1 MPSVHTE
8 CMTRAAWDSL
18 LREYEEYL
26 ALSRHLSVNSVRAY
40 MANLRQLVTALDVP
54 VRDVTLQ
61 SLRLWLADLMEAGAA
76 SATIQRRVA
85 AVRGF
90 FAWATEQSLMEVDPA
105 ARLRSPKR
113 TRRLPVV
120 PGRRNVDDAI
130 RSTQAR
136 SEEGPL
142 AVRDVAI
149 LEVLYGGGVR
159 VAELCGLDLQ
169 DVDEERG
176 TVRVVGKGDR
186 ERSIPLGAPAHRAVA
201 AWRAVRPQVAV
212 PDFTDA
218 LFLGARGGRIDPR
231 VVRRMVHEATRAGGS
246 EVAPH
251 GLRHAMATHLLEG
264 GADLRSVQEILGH
277 ASVATTQMY
286 THVSAERLRA
296 AFRQAH
302 PRA

>member
-1 MPSVHTE
+1 MPSVHTV
-8 CMTRAAWDSL
+8 CMTRGAWDAL
-18 LREYEEYL
+18 LREYAEHL
-26 ALSRHLSVNSVRAY
+26 TLGRHLSGNSVRAY
-40 MANLRQLVTALDVP
+40 MADLRQLVSALDGP
-54 VRDVTLQ
+54 PRDVTLQ
-61 SLRLWLADLMEAGAA
+61 ALRQWLADLMETGAA
-76 SATIQRRVA
+76 TSTTQRRVS

-90 FAWATEQSLMEVDPA
+90 FAWATEQSFLDEDPA

-120 PGRRNVDDAI
+120 PDVSEVAESI
-130 RSTQAR
+130 RSTQER
-136 SEEGPL
+136 SDEGPI

-149 LEVLYGGGVR
+149 LEVLYGGGIR
-159 VAELCGLDLQ
+159 VAELCGLNEG
-169 DVDEERG
+169 DVDDSRG
-176 TVRVVGKGDR
+176 TLRVVGKGDK
-186 ERSIPLGAPAHRAVA
+186 ERAVPLGAPARRAVA
-201 AWRAVRPQVAV
+201 AWREVRGQLAVESSG
-212 PDFTDA
+212 DA
-218 LFLGARGGRIDPR
+218 LFIGSRGGRIDPR

-286 THVSAERLRA
+286 THVSADRLRA

>member
-1 MPSVHTE
+1 
-8 CMTRAAWDSL
+8 MTRTAWDTL
-18 LREYEEYL
+18 LGEYEQYL
-26 ALSRHLSVNSVRAY
+26 TLSRHLSANSVRAY
-40 MANLRQLVTALDVP
+40 NADLRQMVTSLDLP

-61 SLRLWLADLMEAGAA
+61 SLRLWLADLMEMGAA
-76 SATIQRRVA
+76 SSTIQRRVA

-90 FAWATEQSLMEVDPA
+90 FAWAMEQSFLDEDPA

-120 PGRRNVDDAI
+120 PGRRNVEEAME
-130 RSTQAR
+130 STQVRA
-136 SEEGPL
+136 EEGPL
-142 AVRDVAI
+142 AVRDLAI
-149 LEVLYGGGVR
+149 LEVLYGGGIR
-159 VAELCGLDLQ
+159 VAELCALDLT
-169 DVDEERG
+169 DVDDERG
-176 TVRVVGKGDR
+176 LLRVVGKGDKQ
-186 ERSIPLGAPAHRAVA
+186 RSVPIGAPARRALS
-201 AWRAVRPQVAV
+201 AWRGVRPSLAGSGSAE
-212 PDFTDA
+212 A

-231 VVRRMVHEATRAGGS
+231 VARRVVHEATRAGGA
-246 EVAPH
+246 EVGPH

>member
-1 MPSVHTE
+1 
-8 CMTRAAWDSL
+8 MTRAAWDSL

-26 ALSRHLSVNSVRAY
+26 ALSRQLSVNSVRAY
-40 MANLRQLVTALDVP
+40 MADLRQLVTALDVP

-85 AVRGF
+85 AARGF
-90 FAWATEQSLMEVDPA
+90 FAWATEQSLIEVDPA
-105 ARLRSPKR
+105 VRLRSPKR

-130 RSTQAR
+130 QSTQAR

-159 VAELCGLDLQ
+159 VAELCGLDLR

-176 TVRVVGKGDR
+176 TVRVVGKGDK

-201 AWRAVRPQVAV
+201 AWRAVRPQVVA
-212 PDFTDA
+212 PGGTDA

>member
-1 MPSVHTE
+1 
-8 CMTRAAWDSL
+8 MTRAAWDSL
-18 LREYEEYL
+18 LHEYEEYL
-26 ALSRHLSVNSVRAY
+26 ALSRQLSVNSVRAY
-40 MANLRQLVTALDVP
+40 MADLRQLVTALDVP

-90 FAWATEQSLMEVDPA
+90 FAWATEQSLIEVDPA
-105 ARLRSPKR
+105 VRLRSPKR

-130 RSTQAR
+130 QSTQAR

-159 VAELCGLDLQ
+159 VAELCGLDLR

-176 TVRVVGKGDR
+176 TVRVVGKGDK

-201 AWRAVRPQVAV
+201 AWRAVRPQVVA
-212 PDFTDA
+212 PGGTDA

>member
-1 MPSVHTE
+1 MPSVHTV
-8 CMTRAAWDSL
+8 CMTRAAWGAL
-18 LREYEEYL
+18 LREYEDHL
-26 ALSRHLSVNSVRAY
+26 TLSRQLSANSVRAY
-40 MANLRQLVTALDVP
+40 MADLRQMVTVLDVP
-54 VRDVTLQ
+54 PRDVTLQ
-61 SLRLWLADLMEAGAA
+61 SLRHWLAELMETGAA
-76 SATIQRRVA
+76 SATIQRRVS

-90 FAWATEQSLMEVDPA
+90 FAWSTEQSFIEVDPA

-120 PGRRNVDDAI
+120 PGRANVDESI
-130 RSTQAR
+130 RSTEAR
-136 SEEGPL
+136 AEEGPL
-142 AVRDVAI
+142 AVRDVAM
-149 LEVLYGGGVR
+149 LEVLYGGGIR

-176 TVRVVGKGDR
+176 TLRVVGKGDK
-186 ERSIPLGAPAHRAVA
+186 ERSVPLGAPARRAVA
-201 AWRAVRPQVAV
+201 GWRTVRHQVAV
-212 PDFTDA
+212 PGSGDA
-218 LFLGARGGRIDPR
+218 LFVGARGARIDPR
-231 VVRRMVHEATRAGGS
+231 VVRRVVHEATRAGGS
-246 EVAPH
+246 EVGPH